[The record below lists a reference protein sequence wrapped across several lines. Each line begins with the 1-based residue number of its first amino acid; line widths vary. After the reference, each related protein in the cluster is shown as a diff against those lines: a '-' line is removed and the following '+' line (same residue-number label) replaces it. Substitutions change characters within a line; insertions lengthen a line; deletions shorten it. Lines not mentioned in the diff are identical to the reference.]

1 MDGKYFLSAFQTLMG
16 KILLMNSKILLSGL
30 QGKLQ
35 GSHVYILLKK
45 DHQLSAVFYKKN
57 IRNGWP
63 YGLGSGSI
71 GSGTLETI
79 DLKKKGHL

>member
-16 KILLMNSKILLSGL
+16 KILLMNSQILLSGL

-45 DHQLSAVFYKKN
+45 DHQLSAVFFTKKN
-57 IRNGWP
+57 SATVGP
-63 YGLGSGSI
+63 TVLEVAPLDQGPLKPSI
-71 GSGTLETI
+71 
-79 DLKKKGHL
+79 